1 MRKGESVKTSGK
13 KSGVSEAKTMAALKS
28 HSEAERRRREQI
40 NAHLITLRDLVPSNE
55 KAEISTL
62 GSQAKNIFVFMSSGG
77 KNGNVEARELIS
89 RVHKALS
96 NIFDKASA

>member
-1 MRKGESVKTSGK
+1 MWLLAYLLFDLRQ
-13 KSGVSEAKTMAALKS
+13 AIDDLPL
-28 HSEAERRRREQI
+28 
-40 NAHLITLRDLVPSNE
+40 HLI

-62 GSQAKNIFVFMSSGG
+62 GSQAKNIFVFLSSGG
-77 KNGNVEARELIS
+77 NNGNVEARELIS